1 MFLDQIYIQR
11 LSHGHSLIGSDIAK
25 TFIKAIIELLLP
37 SVVPLPVVQKVLS
50 HLIGRS
56 CCDQS
61 GGKFDHL
68 FLSFTSNLFNVYF
81 TSLRTILLPSF
92 AV

>member
-11 LSHGHSLIGSDIAK
+11 LSHGHSLIGSDIAT
-25 TFIKAIIELLLP
+25 TFIKAVMELLLP
-37 SVVPLPVVQKVLS
+37 SVVPLSVQKVLS
-50 HLIGRS
+50 HLIERS

>member
-25 TFIKAIIELLLP
+25 TFIKAIIESPSPSP
-37 SVVPLPVVQKVLS
+37 SVVMLPQKVLS
-50 HLIGRS
+50 HLTERS